1 MHSVRVRRGH
11 LDVEDV
17 RALEIAKS
25 YRLINFLNQGHSSA
39 IRWALSIVAWL
50 GCLVCS
56 GRPGLAVV
64 LSREFRHGDL
74 KAACRRAGWIARVSW
89 MKTSIVS
96 DPFYIFSEHLT
107 LADLHQYEAYLRARK
122 QALPKDRYDS
132 CYLMILGQKIHLL
145 ILQSAQDDSGAGE
158 DGTEIQGLI
167 QEFKAIKARLVEEA
181 SFPTQKTSRVRAKT
195 RAGDFCRDDA
205 ICALRDF
212 ADFMPISSF
221 PWYVVSGTLLGLY
234 RDQGFMAHDYDIDLG
249 INYEQIDFRAL
260 IALLKKQK
268 AFAVNKVDYHIEV
281 VDTGK
286 GLVLNRL
293 PALIKLVHHNGINVD
308 VFIHHLDGDQRWHG
322 SSIHRWN
329 NTEFALVP
337 DILEG
342 VEVLRPEDAERY
354 LTENYGD
361 WRTPVT
367 DFNCSTDTP
376 NLTITNNFLS
386 HALFV
391 MRMLY
396 HAADGVA
403 YNKKV
408 RRQLRQG
415 KPVKQT
421 QQ

>member
-1 MHSVRVRRGH
+1 M
-11 LDVEDV
+11 
-17 RALEIAKS
+17 EIAKS
-25 YRLINFLNQGHSSA
+25 YRLINFLNQGHSSVS
-39 IRWALSIVAWL
+39 RWALSIVAWL
-50 GCLVCS
+50 GCLFCS
-56 GRPGLAVV
+56 GRPGLAAV

-74 KAACRRAGWIARVSW
+74 KAAFRRAGWIARVSW
-89 MKTSIVS
+89 IRTSIVS
-96 DPFYIFSEHLT
+96 DPFYIFSENLT
-107 LADLHQYEAYLRARK
+107 LADLVQYEAYLRSRK

-145 ILQSAQDDSGAGE
+145 ILLSEQGDSSAGE
-158 DGTEIQGLI
+158 DGTDIQGFI

-181 SFPTQKTSRVRAKT
+181 NFPKQKPSKQNTKA
-195 RAGDFCRDDA
+195 RAGDFSKQDA
-205 ICALRDF
+205 IRALEDF
-212 ADFMPISSF
+212 AVFMPVSSF

-268 AFAVNKVDYHIEV
+268 TFAVNKVDYHIEV

-329 NTEFALVP
+329 NTEFSLVP

-421 QQ
+421 HQ